1 MNEKISIIMSAYKP
15 TREGIFRSI
24 KSVLSQT
31 LTNFEF
37 IIINDDNT
45 LETQNLLNE
54 INCLDNRV
62 KIITNKKN
70 IGLVKSLNKGL
81 KYAEGTII
89 ARIDVDDWWEPEKLE
104 RQYKYMLINKLD
116 LLGTATNFVDEQLC
130 LINFEYLDNIKEQL
144 LLGKNPFVH
153 SSVMFR
159 KKDNFFYNTKALY
172 TEDFELWCRYYLDG
186 KIGYLNEKLTYYVVD
201 NSGITGSKRY
211 LMFRNSVEIYKNFT
225 YILLSNEKKQKK
237 LISKPLREMN
247 LFEKFSNYFLNKA
260 QTSKINKNR
269 KSFSFFSFLSLCI
282 NPKLIYFI
290 LLRKYYN
297 YLIKREYN

>member
-130 LINFEYLDNIKEQL
+130 LINFEYLDNVKEQL

-211 LMFRNSVEIYKNFT
+211 LMFRNSVEIYKKFT
-225 YILLSNEKKQKK
+225 HILLSNEKKQKK
-237 LISKPLREMN
+237 LISNPLIEMN

-260 QTSKINKNR
+260 QTSKINKDR
-269 KSFSFFSFLSLCI
+269 KSFYFFSFLSLFI
-282 NPKLIYFI
+282 NPKLIYFL

-297 YLIKREYN
+297 YLIKSEYN